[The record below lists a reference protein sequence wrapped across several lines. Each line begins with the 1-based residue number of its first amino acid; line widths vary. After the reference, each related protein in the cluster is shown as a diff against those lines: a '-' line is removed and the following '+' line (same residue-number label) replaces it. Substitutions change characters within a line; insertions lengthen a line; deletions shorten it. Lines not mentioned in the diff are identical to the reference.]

1 MKYIFML
8 GVAFCLAIISSIMT
22 ALGMTELFATAGI
35 FILILFIII
44 DLGRF
49 LLFNFVVDEWNNLRK
64 VKYLITLILA
74 LLFVYSA
81 VGIFAKLD
89 SLISIETKN
98 AMINAASYNKAALNA
113 EIKQSR
119 SEDLA
124 KIAQN
129 EYQNSIDWNKTDYE
143 NCLKRAKQSKNIS
156 IAENKCNNTKRRL
169 DKAALTKL
177 EESLKTADTTLSITE
192 KTTKL
197 NSKNQSEIASV
208 LTTICKITQKDCTT
222 YDSLQ
227 NSITI
232 LIFLVIIGTDY
243 LQIAIILAVNT
254 RKNKLKL
261 ENKPKLNTDK
271 INIKIEPKKVD
282 ILQELNTDLKT
293 DFLAS
298 EPLIIEEPV
307 TSTEIEKLVPEV
319 KKRSN
324 SAVSKVYQKKS
335 L

>member
-8 GVAFCLAIISSIMT
+8 GVALCLAVISSIMT
-22 ALGMTELFATAGI
+22 ALGMTELFATAGM

-49 LLFNFVVDEWNNLRK
+49 LLFNFIVDEWQNLRK
-64 VKYLITLILA
+64 VKYVITLILA

-89 SLISIETKN
+89 SLVSTETKQ
-98 AMINAASYNKAALNA
+98 AMVNAAAYNKAAENA
-113 EIKQSR
+113 ELKQTR

-124 KIAQN
+124 KIAQT
-129 EYQNSIDWNKTDYE
+129 EYQNSIDWNKLDYE
-143 NCLKRAKQSKNIS
+143 NCLKRAKTSKNMNA
-156 IAENKCNNTKRRL
+156 AENNCNNTKRRL
-169 DKAALTKL
+169 DKAALQKL
-177 EESLKTADTTLSITE
+177 EESLAKADSTLTLTEQTTQQ
-192 KTTKL
+192 
-197 NSKNQSEIASV
+197 NSKNKSEIASV

-254 RKNKLKL
+254 RKNKNQEKNKNVPNLSKIRLKS
-261 ENKPKLNTDK
+261 D
-271 INIKIEPKKVD
+271 
-282 ILQELNTDLKT
+282 
-293 DFLAS
+293 
-298 EPLIIEEPV
+298 
-307 TSTEIEKLVPEV
+307 V
-319 KKRSN
+319 KKEEKKTQIKPVFEAVDNDVSLLPDTPIEMEKPVPVVKK
-324 SAVSKVYQKKS
+324 SGGISVSKVYHKKS